1 MAMSPDRQRA
11 QVRGLLDVS
20 LGDNAPLAAL
30 VRCSAT
36 LDELGPDAT
45 YEEQLA
51 PVRALAAQMRRLGVS
66 PERAVVAMKEL
77 LGGFGPNSV
86 VGPRE
91 RQQWME
97 PLISAAIRAY
107 YVAG

>member
-1 MAMSPDRQRA
+1 MATSPDRLRE

-20 LGDNAPLAAL
+20 RGAPVPIAAL
-30 VRCSAT
+30 ARCCAT

-51 PVRALAAQMRRLGVS
+51 PVRTLATQMRCLGVS
-66 PERAVVAMKEL
+66 PEQTVVAVKQL
-77 LGGFGPNSV
+77 LGGFGPAGV
-86 VGPRE
+86 IGPKE
-91 RQQWME
+91 LQQWME

-107 YVAG
+107 YVAR